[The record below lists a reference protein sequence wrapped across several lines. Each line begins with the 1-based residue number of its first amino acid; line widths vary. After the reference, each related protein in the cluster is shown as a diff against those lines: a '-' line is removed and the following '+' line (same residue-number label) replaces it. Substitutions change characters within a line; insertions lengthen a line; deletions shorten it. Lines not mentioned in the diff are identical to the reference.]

1 MSYQTDAFRYDVPA
15 GSTVRRGIN
24 NDVPGLRYGMAL
36 RMDGSSAI
44 LVSDSKYGYRGQKES
59 LNLTLINSSVSPD
72 PYPERGIHTITLWVG
87 AASGDAKEAEDI
99 ATGCNHKIFYQPTN
113 CHHGELPLED
123 SLVSVA
129 SDSAVITAVQPTTD
143 GCVLVRGCETSGERS
158 AVKLSFGTE
167 VKEAQAVDL
176 FEETKD
182 NAVETDGST
191 VTVEVDGNALFA
203 VKVRL

>member
-1 MSYQTDAFRYDVPA
+1 
-15 GSTVRRGIN
+15 
-24 NDVPGLRYGMAL
+24 MAL

-176 FEETKD
+176 FEKTKD

>member
-1 MSYQTDAFRYDVPA
+1 
-15 GSTVRRGIN
+15 
-24 NDVPGLRYGMAL
+24 MAL

-167 VKEAQAVDL
+167 VKAAQAVDL
-176 FEETKD
+176 FEEKKD

>member
-1 MSYQTDAFRYDVPA
+1 M
-15 GSTVRRGIN
+15 
-24 NDVPGLRYGMAL
+24 
-36 RMDGSSAI
+36 
-44 LVSDSKYGYRGQKES
+44 
-59 LNLTLINSSVSPD
+59 
-72 PYPERGIHTITLWVG
+72 
-87 AASGDAKEAEDI
+87 
-99 ATGCNHKIFYQPTN
+99 
-113 CHHGELPLED
+113 
-123 SLVSVA
+123 
-129 SDSAVITAVQPTTD
+129 ITAVQPTTD

-167 VKEAQAVDL
+167 VKAAQAVDL

>member
-1 MSYQTDAFRYDVPA
+1 M
-15 GSTVRRGIN
+15 
-24 NDVPGLRYGMAL
+24 
-36 RMDGSSAI
+36 
-44 LVSDSKYGYRGQKES
+44 
-59 LNLTLINSSVSPD
+59 
-72 PYPERGIHTITLWVG
+72 G

-129 SDSAVITAVQPTTD
+129 SDSAVITSVQPTTD